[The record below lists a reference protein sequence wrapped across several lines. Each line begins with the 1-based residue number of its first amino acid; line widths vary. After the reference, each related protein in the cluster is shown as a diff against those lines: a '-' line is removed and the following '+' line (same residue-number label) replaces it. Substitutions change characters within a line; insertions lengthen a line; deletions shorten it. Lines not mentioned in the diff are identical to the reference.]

1 LSDTGVF
8 TNVSKG
14 MLASSKD
21 LVDAFGTNDHQQLVC
36 QEVQVSEQEGVALLG
51 KFYVTSLWISL

>member
-1 LSDTGVF
+1 
-8 TNVSKG
+8 

-21 LVDAFGTNDHQQLVC
+21 LVDAFGTNDQQLVC

-51 KFYVTSLWISL
+51 KFYVI